1 MPKYPRSCQSCRSYW
16 LCQPWLLSWLFFF
29 VTVLGLGLPAA
40 WGDIR
45 VRAEVSPQQA
55 EVGDVLTLVIEV
67 QGAQN
72 VNAPAPDEMDGLDDF
87 EISYIGPSSR
97 MSIVNTQ
104 VNSSVQHRYALQAR
118 KEGQFTLGPFTV
130 AYEGQ
135 QYQTAA
141 VRADIVPSRR
151 ATGRPSQTPS
161 QSQYLTNQPRAAKR
175 DFWVEITTPKQE
187 VYLHE
192 QLPVEVTLYVGGVRL
207 ADAQYP
213 VLPGDGLSVEPF
225 EEPVRRRQQINGQNF
240 RILRF
245 RTSVVPLRS
254 GSIDLGP
261 ASLDLSVIGRS
272 SRRRGSMGSIFDRLF
287 PDSFMAMASQ
297 PRTLESNPL
306 TLSVLPLPEEGK
318 PALFSGAVGRF
329 SMDVTASPTQL
340 PTGDPLTLHMAVRG
354 RGHLSDAQPP
364 VLSSTEGFRT
374 YTPQT
379 DHPDEETTVFEQVL
393 IPQDETLSAIP
404 SVHFSYFD
412 PGTRRY
418 QTIESQ
424 PIGLVLGPS
433 PYVQRTEIVGGN
445 GSQVATAEQL
455 GRDIVYIKDDP
466 GQLRQ
471 RATAWYQSTLF
482 LFWHA
487 VPLALFGAA
496 VWYDRR
502 RQRWYGDVRYARFRQ
517 AGKEA
522 QQGLA
527 QAEQA
532 LAGSDSQVFYET
544 LSHTLQEYLAA
555 KLDLPPGRIDADAIS
570 GCGVPHDCEQRIH
583 EIITKCEYVR
593 FAPGSGDGDLQS
605 MLAAVQ
611 DIVNQLEREQT
622 FPVAVTAR
630 AA

>member
-1 MPKYPRSCQSCRSYW
+1 
-16 LCQPWLLSWLFFF
+16 
-29 VTVLGLGLPAA
+29 V
-40 WGDIR
+40 
-45 VRAEVSPQQA
+45 
-55 EVGDVLTLVIEV
+55 
-67 QGAQN
+67 
-72 VNAPAPDEMDGLDDF
+72 
-87 EISYIGPSSR
+87 EIS
-97 MSIVNTQ
+97 
-104 VNSSVQHRYALQAR
+104 
-118 KEGQFTLGPFTV
+118 
-130 AYEGQ
+130 
-135 QYQTAA
+135 
-141 VRADIVPSRR
+141 
-151 ATGRPSQTPS
+151 
-161 QSQYLTNQPRAAKR
+161 
-175 DFWVEITTPKQE
+175 TPKQE

-192 QLPVEVTLYVGGVRL
+192 QVPVDVTLYVGGVRL

-240 RILRF
+240 RILHF

-272 SRRRGSMGSIFDRLF
+272 SRRRGSMGPVFDRFF
-287 PDSFMAMASQ
+287 PDSFMTTERQ

-306 TLSVLPLPEEGK
+306 TLNVLPLPQKGK
-318 PALFSGAVGRF
+318 PASFSGAVGRF
-329 SMDVTASPTQL
+329 SMDVTANPTQL
-340 PTGDPLTLHMAVRG
+340 PAGDPLTLHMAVRG
-354 RGHLSDAQPP
+354 SGHLSDAHLP

-379 DHPDEETTVFEQVL
+379 DQPDEETTVFEQVL

-424 PIGLVLGPS
+424 PISLILRPS
-433 PYVQRTEIVGGN
+433 PHAQRAEVVGGN
-445 GSQVATAEQL
+445 GSQPATAEEL

-466 GQLRQ
+466 GQLQQ
-471 RATAWYQSTLF
+471 RGTAWSQSTFF

-502 RQRWYGDVRYARFRQ
+502 RQRWHGDVRYARFTR

-522 QQGLA
+522 RQGLA
-527 QAEQA
+527 RAEQA
-532 LAGSDSQVFYET
+532 LVGSDSHAFYET

-555 KLDLPPGRIDADAIS
+555 KLGLPPGRIDAEAIRA
-570 GCGVPHDCEQRIH
+570 CGVSDDCETRIQMVLS
-583 EIITKCEYVR
+583 TCEQVR
-593 FAPGSGDGDLQS
+593 FAPGSGDGD
-605 MLAAVQ
+605 MHTALAAAQ
-611 DIVNQLEREQT
+611 DIVNQLEREQA
-622 FPVAVTAR
+622 FPATAQ

>member
-1 MPKYPRSCQSCRSYW
+1 MSTYSRFCQSCQFCRPYW
-16 LCQPWLLSWLFFF
+16 SCQPSLLSWLVFF
-29 VTVLGLGLPAA
+29 VSILGLGLPTA

-45 VRAEVSPQQA
+45 VRAEISPQHA
-55 EVGDVLTLVIEV
+55 EVGDILTLVIEV
-67 QGAQN
+67 EGAQN
-72 VNAPAPDEMDGLDDF
+72 VDAPALSGLDDF
-87 EISYIGPSSR
+87 ESSYIGPSTR

-118 KEGQFTLGPFTV
+118 KAGQFTLGPFTV
-130 AYEGQ
+130 EYEGQ

-141 VRADIVPSRR
+141 VRVDIRPSRR
-151 ATGRPSQTPS
+151 ATGRPQAPP
-161 QSQYLTNQPRAAKR
+161 QSQYLTNQPRAAER

-192 QLPVEVTLYVGGVRL
+192 QVPVDVTLYVGGVRL

-225 EEPVRRRQQINGQNF
+225 EEPIRRRQQMNGQNF
-240 RILRF
+240 RTLRF

-261 ASLDLSVIGRS
+261 ASLNLSVIGRS
-272 SRRRGSMGSIFDRLF
+272 SRQRRSMGSIFDRFF
-287 PDSFMAMASQ
+287 PDSFMATERQ
-297 PRTLESNPL
+297 PRTLQSNPL
-306 TLSVLPLPEEGK
+306 TLNVLPLPEEGK
-318 PALFSGAVGRF
+318 PASFSGAVGRF
-329 SMDVTASPTQL
+329 HMDVTASPTQL
-340 PTGDPLTLHMAVRG
+340 PAGDPLTLHMAVRG
-354 RGHLSDAQPP
+354 SGHLSDAQPP

-424 PIGLVLGPS
+424 PIALVLRPS
-433 PYVQRTEIVGGN
+433 PHAQRAEVVGGN
-445 GSQVATAEQL
+445 GSQAATDEQL

-466 GQLRQ
+466 GQLQ
-471 RATAWYQSTLF
+471 HRATAWYQSTLF

-502 RQRWYGDVRYARFRQ
+502 RQRWHGDVRYARFTR

-522 QQGLA
+522 RQGLA

-532 LAGSDSQVFYET
+532 LAGSDSHTFYET

-555 KLDLPPGRIDADAIS
+555 KLDLPPGRIDADTIS
-570 GCGVPHDCEQRIH
+570 GCGVSGDCEQRIH
-583 EIITKCEYVR
+583 AVITTYEYVR
-593 FAPGSGDGDLQS
+593 FAPGSGDADQQS
-605 MLAAVQ
+605 MLAAAH

-622 FPVAVTAR
+622 FPVAATAR